1 MKKKETD
8 VFGLSDT
15 FVSFFYILAVYYL
28 LIVCKFEA
36 LRESAVGDVMSADVV
51 GEVDEICSL
60 CTYATANSYSI
71 VNQLMAM
78 MYFLKAK
85 GIYDERINIVE
96 VFVFAIVHA
105 LHVCD
110 IGDGGV
116 WLSENIPQYRHIAMH
131 HLNRGYL
138 ERVSCRGH

>member
-1 MKKKETD
+1 M
-8 VFGLSDT
+8 FGLSDT
-15 FVSFFYILAVYYL
+15 FVSFLFYILAVDYL
-28 LIVCKFEA
+28 PIVCKFKTFGETTVGN
-36 LRESAVGDVMSADVV
+36 LVSANVV

-60 CTYATANSYSI
+60 CTYATANGYSI